1 MNLSSIQSR
10 FTLLLI
16 AFTLLVIVSAGATF
30 WNLENQKRD
39 ASIINLAGRQSML
52 VQLMTREAVEM
63 MEIEESN
70 LHIQILQESI
80 QTYEKT
86 LEALK
91 NGGPAPDQP
100 GEYVV
105 LPPTQDSRLIA
116 RLEEVETT
124 WGDYKYN
131 LQSILAQPPDSPAFQ
146 VALQQVE
153 NLSSDLVQKSDNV
166 VRLYESISTQ
176 KVIRLRWIQA
186 IFLVSAMLLLA
197 TGAWMMKSSVIGP
210 LHNFGRI
217 ARRIGSGDLD
227 SPVEVA
233 GPEEIQ
239 LLEENFDQM
248 RLQLLASQA
257 QSKAWTAQLEQRVKQ
272 RTQELEALYTVSHE
286 ISSRLAIDDV
296 LYSITQKTRELLNSD
311 LAFLCLFNEPDQTMS
326 LLSSSGPDEAIAC
339 RTSMVLSTTAGA
351 VLAGDQAL
359 RCDQGCRG
367 YCEIMASPYRTSHI
381 AAPLKIERQMIG
393 ALCVG
398 SQRPDQFGEDT
409 LEALTKLAN
418 VAAVALQNARM
429 YDQAERLA
437 ASEERQ
443 RIAAEMHDGLAQ
455 TLSSAK
461 LAVCQSS
468 LQIETGQVDAALQT
482 LDRANSTLNQAI
494 EDTRRAIASL
504 QEQGPL
510 AATLQE
516 QLAGLVIEFSC
527 ESPAVEWS
535 SRVNTPVILP
545 RQDSLQVLRVA
556 QEALLN
562 ARRHSQ
568 ATRISLCLEH
578 IDSEFRLLV
587 ADNGQ
592 GFDPQ
597 APPNGDGSQHFG
609 LNIMRARAA
618 RLGGRLDIQSTP
630 GDGAQVSLY
639 WPVRRETT

>member
-100 GEYVV
+100 GEYIV

-146 VALQQVE
+146 AALQQVE
-153 NLSSDLVQKSDNV
+153 SLSSDLVQKSDNV

-398 SQRPDQFGEDT
+398 SERPDQFGEDT

-556 QEALLN
+556 QEAFLN
-562 ARRHSQ
+562 AGVI
-568 ATRISLCLEH
+568 A
-578 IDSEFRLLV
+578 RLLASACV
-587 ADNGQ
+587 WNTSTASFAYSSPTMGRDLTRKPRPMATGASILVSTSC
-592 GFDPQ
+592 
-597 APPNGDGSQHFG
+597 APGR
-609 LNIMRARAA
+609 RASAA
-618 RLGGRLDIQSTP
+618 G
-630 GDGAQVSLY
+630 
-639 WPVRRETT
+639 

>member
-30 WNLENQKRD
+30 CNLENQKRD

-105 LPPTQDSRLIA
+105 LPPTQDSRLIT
-116 RLEEVETT
+116 RLEEVQTT